1 MLWGLP
7 RIVAFLRVLEWMAA
21 FCGGVEIL
29 WLLVPPR
36 HLEGWVTPL
45 AFEDVNGGLQVALVW
60 TPASLLPTAGNLIST
75 PRVRGDV
82 SQL

>member
-1 MLWGLP
+1 
-7 RIVAFLRVLEWMAA
+7 MAA

-36 HLEGWVTPL
+36 HLEGWVTPV

-60 TPASLLPTAGNLIST
+60 TPAC
-75 PRVRGDV
+75 
-82 SQL
+82 